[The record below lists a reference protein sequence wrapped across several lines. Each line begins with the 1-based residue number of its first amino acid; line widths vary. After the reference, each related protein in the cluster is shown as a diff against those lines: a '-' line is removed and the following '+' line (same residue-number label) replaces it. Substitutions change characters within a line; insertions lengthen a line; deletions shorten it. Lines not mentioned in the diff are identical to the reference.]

1 MSFLSHF
8 SGTITVDLSD
18 LVGDGTEYWVKIK
31 KTLTADETD
40 RAEDA
45 RLSATNVS
53 KAAGRA
59 ARGAAARRRAGRATP
74 EDEETVKT
82 LLNFNTGAYKRALVS
97 AAIVDWNLT
106 DEKDRLLPLHPAQAK
121 ALSIAQLPTVA
132 RDRIFEAVEETMAAE
147 ERDEDEDADFRDRV
161 PDGGEF
167 EDDGASAD
175 SGHLGARDGAQPAW
189 ADA

>member
-8 SGTITVDLSD
+8 SGTIKVDLSD
-18 LVGDGTEYWVKIK
+18 LVPGDVEYWVTIK

-53 KAAGRA
+53 KAAGKA
-59 ARGAAARRRAGRATP
+59 ARGAAARRRVGRSTP

-82 LLNFNTGAYKRALVS
+82 LLNFNTGAYKRALVQ
-97 AAIVDWNLT
+97 AAIVDWNIT
-106 DEKDRLLPLHPAQAK
+106 GENERLLPLHPASAK
-121 ALSIAQLPTVA
+121 AMSIALLPTIV
-132 RDRIFEAVEETMAAE
+132 RDRIFEAVEETMATE

-161 PDGGEF
+161 PAGGEF
-167 EDDGASAD
+167 EDDGAPSA
-175 SGHLGARDGAQPAW
+175 SGHLGAGDGVQPDW